1 MNTAERPVNEAGH
14 AEHATGDATPLL
26 EATGITKRYGRY
38 TALDAVDLRIEAGR
52 TVSIVGESGSGKSTL
67 ARVLVGLER
76 ADSGTVRFRGETVRG
91 RRARQAFH
99 RSVGMVFQD
108 PYESLDPRLTIGEA
122 VAEPLRAHRLHRHDE
137 RGRVRE
143 LLDAVGMEGVEPD
156 AYPHRFSGGQRQRVC
171 IARALATDPDLV
183 ICDEPTSA
191 LDVSVQ
197 AQILNLLLDLQRR
210 RGLAYLFITHDL
222 DVVRRI
228 SDEVDVLLR
237 GTVVE
242 RGGADQVT
250 HRPRHAY
257 TRRLLGAVPAVSP
270 RERRIGAKPAPGS
283 PAAPEGAEQA
293 PV

>member
-1 MNTAERPVNEAGH
+1 MNRAERPVNEAGH
-14 AEHATGDATPLL
+14 AGHATGEAAPLL

-91 RRARQAFH
+91 RRARRAFH

-108 PYESLDPRLTIGEA
+108 PYESIDPRLTIGEA

-137 RGRVRE
+137 PGRVRE

-250 HRPRHAY
+250 HRPRHEY

-270 RERRIGAKPAPGS
+270 RERRIGAPLAPGS
-283 PAAPEGAEQA
+283 PTAPKSAEQTPA
-293 PV
+293 